1 MLTKEIFCPYTL
13 PGRDRESKIF
23 RGCLKMRQSGAVR
36 KVLFFVIL
44 VVILIGVV
52 AIYLFSNSDADRTTF
67 RLARIERGPIISA
80 VSSTGTLNAVITVQV
95 GSQVSGQIKELLA
108 DFNSEV
114 REGEVIA
121 RIDPENFEARVRQA
135 EAEQAVAQ
143 SEVTIQGAA
152 LERARADLQNA
163 QSALD
168 ATKAQTEKARVAVE
182 DAKRDLGRKKTLYK
196 GKIIS
201 ESDIDKAVAVYDQ
214 AAAQLSAAQAEER
227 AQNSLVRS
235 REAALK
241 MAKAEVD
248 HALAQ
253 VQQRKA
259 ALHQSR
265 VDLDHTVIRSP
276 VDGVVIQR
284 NVDVGQTVA
293 ASLQAPTLFTIAQD
307 LRKMQVD
314 TNVDEADIG
323 RIQVGQ
329 RVTFTVDSFPG
340 QEFTGSVEQIRK
352 APETIQNV
360 VTYTVVVSADNP
372 DLRLLPGMTANVQIV
387 VEERKDSL
395 KVPNAALRFQ
405 PSGAGTDSLKAAKER
420 LSSGKPGGGGA
431 QQIEDRIQRF
441 TKALQLNEDQ
451 QSQLRAIFAKAR
463 EQIASLRRQGAT
475 PEDIRPEIERI
486 RQRSRGIILQF
497 LTPEQRLKFR
507 QLIEA
512 RAASPVTRGRVW
524 VLNQGGSPVSVDLM
538 TGISDGSF
546 TEVVRGN
553 LQAGQ
558 QVIIG
563 TSGPKGESSRRSQR
577 RFGF

>member
-1 MLTKEIFCPYTL
+1 
-13 PGRDRESKIF
+13 
-23 RGCLKMRQSGAVR
+23 MRRAGAKR
-36 KVLFFVIL
+36 KVLVFVIL
-44 VVILIGVV
+44 AAMIIGAAVIY
-52 AIYLFSNSDADRTTF
+52 ASRDRDDKPSTF
-67 RLARIERGPIISA
+67 RLARVERGPLISA

-114 REGEVIA
+114 REGQVIA

-143 SEVTIQGAA
+143 SNVSIQRAA
-152 LERARADLQNA
+152 LERARAELQNA
-163 QSALD
+163 RSALD

-182 DAKRDLGRKKTLYK
+182 DAKRDLNRKKTLHK
-196 GKIIS
+196 SKIIS
-201 ESDIDKAVAVYDQ
+201 ESDIDKAVAVYEQ
-214 AAAQLSAAQAEER
+214 AAAQWNAAEAEEQ

-235 REAALK
+235 RQAALK
-241 MAKAEVD
+241 MAQAQVE

-253 VQQRKA
+253 VKQREA
-259 ALHQSR
+259 ALRQSR
-265 VDLDHTVIRSP
+265 VELEHTVIRSP
-276 VDGVVIQR
+276 VDGVVIER
-284 NVDVGQTVA
+284 SVDVGQTVA

-307 LRKMQVD
+307 LRKMQVE

-329 RVTFTVDSFPG
+329 GTTFTVDAFPG
-340 QEFTGSVEQIRK
+340 HDFSGNVEQIRK
-352 APETIQNV
+352 APETVQNV

-372 DLRLLPGMTANVQIV
+372 ELRLLPGMTANVQIV

-405 PSGAGTDSLKAAKER
+405 PSGAETDASKATRDGAAASR
-420 LSSGKPGGGGA
+420 PGGGGA
-431 QQIEDRIQRF
+431 QQIEERIKRL
-441 TKALQLNEDQ
+441 TEALQLNEDQ

-463 EQIASLRRQGAT
+463 EQIISLRRQGAT
-475 PEDIRPEIERI
+475 REDIRAEIERM
-486 RQRSRGIILQF
+486 RQRNRGIILQF

-507 QLIEA
+507 QLTEA

-524 VLNQGGSPVSVDLM
+524 VLNGGGRPAPVDIM
-538 TGISDGSF
+538 TGITDGSF
-546 TEVVRGN
+546 TEVVKGD

-563 TSGPKGESSRRSQR
+563 TTGPAGISSRKSLR

>member
-1 MLTKEIFCPYTL
+1 
-13 PGRDRESKIF
+13 
-23 RGCLKMRQSGAVR
+23 MRRAGAKR
-36 KVLFFVIL
+36 KVLVFVIL
-44 VVILIGVV
+44 AAMIIGAAVIY
-52 AIYLFSNSDADRTTF
+52 ASRDRDDKPSTF
-67 RLARIERGPIISA
+67 RLARVERGPLISA

-114 REGEVIA
+114 REGQVIA

-143 SEVTIQGAA
+143 SNVSIQRAA
-152 LERARADLQNA
+152 LERARAELQNA
-163 QSALD
+163 RSALD

-182 DAKRDLGRKKTLYK
+182 DAKRDLNRKKTLHK
-196 GKIIS
+196 SKIIS
-201 ESDIDKAVAVYDQ
+201 ESDIDKAVAVYEQ
-214 AAAQLSAAQAEER
+214 AAAQWNAAEAEEQ

-235 REAALK
+235 RQAALK
-241 MAKAEVD
+241 MAQAQVE

-253 VQQRKA
+253 VKQREA
-259 ALHQSR
+259 ALRQSR
-265 VDLDHTVIRSP
+265 VELEHTVIRSP
-276 VDGVVIQR
+276 VDGVVIER
-284 NVDVGQTVA
+284 SVDVGQTVA

-307 LRKMQVD
+307 LRKMQVE

-329 RVTFTVDSFPG
+329 GTTFTVDAFPG
-340 QEFTGSVEQIRK
+340 HDFSGNVEQIRK
-352 APETIQNV
+352 APETVQNV

-372 DLRLLPGMTANVQIV
+372 ELRLLPGMTANVQIV

-405 PSGAGTDSLKAAKER
+405 PSGAETDASKATRDGAAASR
-420 LSSGKPGGGGA
+420 AGGGGA
-431 QQIEDRIQRF
+431 QQIEERIKRL
-441 TKALQLNEDQ
+441 TEALQLNEDQ

-463 EQIASLRRQGAT
+463 EQIISLRRQGAT
-475 PEDIRPEIERI
+475 REDIRAEIERM
-486 RQRSRGIILQF
+486 RQRNRGIILQF

-507 QLIEA
+507 QLTEA

-524 VLNQGGSPVSVDLM
+524 VLNGGGRPAPVDIM
-538 TGISDGSF
+538 TGITDGSF
-546 TEVVRGN
+546 TEVVKGD

-563 TSGPKGESSRRSQR
+563 TTGPAGISSRKSLR